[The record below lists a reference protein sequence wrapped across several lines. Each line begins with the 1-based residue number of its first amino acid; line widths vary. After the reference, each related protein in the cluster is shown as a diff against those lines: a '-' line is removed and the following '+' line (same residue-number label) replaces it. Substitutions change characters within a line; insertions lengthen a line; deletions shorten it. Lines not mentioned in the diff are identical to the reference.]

1 VSEHAIW
8 FEAPAWE
15 ERYGG
20 AETVFSGQVNPQLAV
35 EVADLPPGS
44 ALDAGCG
51 EGADVFWLAERGWRV
66 TGADF
71 SQVVLTAN
79 AARAA
84 ERGLSIAT
92 EWVHADLR
100 SWDPPRGQYDLVTSH
115 FVHQTGEH
123 FFRRLAAAVA
133 PGGQLLIV
141 LHSPLDLE
149 TSMGRPNLPEGFWT
163 PERIAT
169 ALDLDGWTVLVSEAR
184 PRPARD
190 PEGREITI
198 HDTVFRARRDP
209 GPAEDRF

>member
-1 VSEHAIW
+1 VSEHQVW

-20 AETVFSGQVNPQLAV
+20 AETIFSGQVNPQLVA
-35 EVADLPPGS
+35 EVSGLSPGS

-71 SQVVLTAN
+71 SSVVLKKN
-79 AARAA
+79 ALRAGELA
-84 ERGLSIAT
+84 LQI

-100 SWDPPRGQYDLVTSH
+100 AWDPPRGQYDLVTSH
-115 FVHQTGEH
+115 FVHQTGVE

-133 PGGQLLIV
+133 PEGQLLVV

-149 TSMGRPNLPEGFWT
+149 TTMGRPNVPEGFWT
-163 PERIAT
+163 ASEIADAIDLTGWQVIT
-169 ALDLDGWTVLVSEAR
+169 AEAR
-184 PRPARD
+184 PRPGRD

-198 HDTVFRARRDP
+198 HDTVFRAQRS
-209 GPAEDRF
+209 

>member
-1 VSEHAIW
+1 MSEDHRVW

-20 AETVFSGQVNPQLAV
+20 TEQLFSGRVNPQLV
-35 EVADLPPGS
+35 DEVSDLPPGS

-51 EGADVFWLAERGWRV
+51 EGGDVFWLASRGWRV

-71 SQVVLTAN
+71 SSVVLEKN

-84 ERGLSIAT
+84 ELGSEIAALT

-100 SWDPPRGQYDLVTSH
+100 TWTPPRGQYDLVTSH
-115 FVHQTGEH
+115 FVHPAGEQGRAL
-123 FFRRLAAAVA
+123 FTRLAEAVA

-141 LHSPLDLE
+141 LHSPLDLL
-149 TSMGRPNLPEGFWT
+149 TTMGRPDVPEGFWT
-163 PERIAT
+163 AEEVA
-169 ALDLDGWTVLVSEAR
+169 AVLELEGWDVITSDAR
-184 PRPARD
+184 PRQAHD

-198 HDTVFRARRDP
+198 HDTVFRARR
-209 GPAEDRF
+209 R